1 MQCLL
6 SLSRSRNKKKII
18 HPLRVF
24 VINIRSDKSVL
35 CFLFL
40 SFSLERAVWGEGE
53 GGRGGGYLGQQQYTI
68 HVSPHS
74 HTSQAITT
82 HPSWKCGQLP
92 VQTQPP
98 TTPATMDV
106 DVPDLF
112 SQSG

>member
-1 MQCLL
+1 MGFLGFFPLDLEVRGGCLW
-6 SLSRSRNKKKII
+6 RRGG
-18 HPLRVF
+18 
-24 VINIRSDKSVL
+24 
-35 CFLFL
+35 
-40 SFSLERAVWGEGE
+40 WG
-53 GGRGGGYLGQQQYTI
+53 GGGYLGQQQYTI

-82 HPSWKCGQLP
+82 HPSWKCGQLH

-98 TTPATMDV
+98 TTPATMEV